1 MEPIR
6 NSIPAAPERDN
17 RPRRLYA
24 VIPDARNDNTNVAIG
39 ALWMV
44 GITLALFF
52 LPTLN
57 GLIAGFV
64 GGYKVGTVKRALA
77 AAILPGIVAA
87 VGLWV
92 IFAILGSPIFGVLAG
107 SALLLM
113 IGLSEIGLFIG
124 AALGGYSAEKPRST
138 D

>member
-6 NSIPAAPERDN
+6 NTIPPAPE
-17 RPRRLYA
+17 PYSPSRRLRA
-24 VIPDARNDNTNVAIG
+24 VIPDARNENTNVAVG
-39 ALWMV
+39 ALWML

-57 GLIAGFV
+57 GLIGGFV
-64 GGYKVGTVKRALA
+64 GGYKVGTLRRALA
-77 AAILPGIVAA
+77 AAILPGVAAA

-113 IGLSEIGLFIG
+113 IALSEIGLFVG
-124 AALGGYSAEKPRST
+124 AALGGYSAERPRST